1 MRRVHTREAR
11 RIRHQVVSPTLQPV
25 RHQLNVWGL
34 PGCVQAFAVGRPF
47 FKSGEFR
54 CQRRPWLVMRLDG
67 GSFCVPCCVCGA
79 AGSLWAW
86 HDNRWAQQPVLQPC
100 RIGDS
105 CLSLWWPRKTS
116 EASLTNARE
125 WLCRRRC
132 CGRCMSRGGHC
143 LCLLNLYTCKTNVDK
158 VY

>member
-1 MRRVHTREAR
+1 MSDFTASSAPVDR
-11 RIRHQVVSPTLQPV
+11 SGPTTVCLSGICCGTTF
-25 RHQLNVWGL
+25 L
-34 PGCVQAFAVGRPF
+34 
-47 FKSGEFR
+47 KSGEFL
-54 CQRRPWLVMRLDG
+54 CHRRPWLVTRQDG
-67 GSFCVPCCVCGA
+67 GSLSVPRGVCGA
-79 AGSLWAW
+79 AGLSVGLA
-86 HDNRWAQQPVLQPC
+86 LQPLGTAASFATLPYW
-100 RIGDS
+100 RFLPVVVVAKED
-105 CLSLWWPRKTS
+105 W